1 MTSETLN
8 GVMFTQMVLS
18 GAHHLKNNAEKID
31 TLNVF
36 PVPDG
41 DTGTNMNLSI
51 TSGADEVKKLNSEDI
66 SEVAN
71 AFAKGLLMGA
81 RGNSGVILS
90 QLFRGFA
97 KGMEQKQ
104 SLSAADLADA
114 FDSGVNTAYKA
125 VMKPVEGT
133 ILTVAND
140 AAKTA
145 IEAAET
151 EKDVTAL
158 MEKVVKEAKAS
169 LKRTPDLLPVLK
181 EVGVV
186 DSGGQGLVTIYEGFL
201 AALKGEAV
209 PKSDT
214 DDIEMDEMVNA
225 EHHKIAQDFMDA
237 SEIEYGYCT
246 EFMVR
251 FEPDKLER
259 NPFDE
264 ETFRNELSE
273 HGDSLLVVSDDDLVK
288 VHVHAEYPGEV
299 MTLGQRFGS
308 LTNMKIEN
316 MRDQHTAI
324 VSGNKNTAQR
334 EKTEYAIVTVAM
346 GSGIKELFESLGASV
361 VIEGGQTMNPS
372 TKDIAGAI
380 EEANASNV
388 LVLPNN
394 KNIVMAAEQAAELA
408 GVNAAVV
415 PTKTIPQG
423 ISALLAFHP
432 ESVIDENRQSMEA
445 AGKEVKT
452 GQVTYAIR
460 DTKIDGMM
468 IEKDHFMGLAD
479 GAIKASHKDKIETVK
494 SLLAE
499 MITDDD
505 EILTILQGEDASDED
520 VKATEKYVEETFEDI
535 EIEVHKG
542 NQPIYAFIFSVE

>member
-1 MTSETLN
+1 
-8 GVMFTQMVLS
+8 
-18 GAHHLKNNAEKID
+18 
-31 TLNVF
+31 
-36 PVPDG
+36 
-41 DTGTNMNLSI
+41 
-51 TSGADEVKKLNSEDI
+51 
-66 SEVAN
+66 
-71 AFAKGLLMGA
+71 
-81 RGNSGVILS
+81 
-90 QLFRGFA
+90 
-97 KGMEQKQ
+97 
-104 SLSAADLADA
+104 
-114 FDSGVNTAYKA
+114 
-125 VMKPVEGT
+125 
-133 ILTVAND
+133 
-140 AAKTA
+140 
-145 IEAAET
+145 
-151 EKDVTAL
+151 
-158 MEKVVKEAKAS
+158 
-169 LKRTPDLLPVLK
+169 
-181 EVGVV
+181 
-186 DSGGQGLVTIYEGFL
+186 
-201 AALKGEAV
+201 
-209 PKSDT
+209 
-214 DDIEMDEMVNA
+214 
-225 EHHKIAQDFMDA
+225 
-237 SEIEYGYCT
+237 
-246 EFMVR
+246 
-251 FEPDKLER
+251 
-259 NPFDE
+259 
-264 ETFRNELSE
+264 
-273 HGDSLLVVSDDDLVK
+273 
-288 VHVHAEYPGEV
+288 
-299 MTLGQRFGS
+299 
-308 LTNMKIEN
+308 
-316 MRDQHTAI
+316 DQHTAI

-542 NQPIYAFIFSVE
+542 NQPIYAF